1 MRLSKKQEQAT
12 TIAVNVMDTIISN
25 GQDDGSSG
33 ELDFV
38 IDELL
43 KMRNNSMALK
53 LKNAKKRR

>member
-33 ELDFV
+33 ELD
-38 IDELL
+38 L
-43 KMRNNSMALK
+43 S
-53 LKNAKKRR
+53 